1 MDTGKIKDDFLRE
14 EIRQG
19 YLVTSKMKR
28 VWQIEIELAEYII
41 SLCQRYGLQIWAEGG
56 TLLGA
61 IRHRGFIPWDDDIDL
76 AMKRD
81 DYEKLL
87 DIASKEV
94 KSPYFFQC
102 VATDLDYI
110 RGHAQLRKL
119 NTSAVLPNN
128 IKARFNQGI
137 FIDIF
142 VYDGVSDDENRQKE
156 KIERA
161 LAIRKQLLGAYL
173 YQYDKFIGLKSYL
186 YKKLMQI
193 KMYIVG
199 REKMYG
205 SYNQILKEDSIRDCE
220 RMALQMFRPE
230 EYETFCHR
238 TSCYDDTLWV
248 DFEYIKLPIPK
259 GYDEVLK
266 DQYGEYMTPIK
277 CPTLHGYVFF
287 DCDKDYR
294 DTIADLKKKQPSIIK
309 RMLCR

>member
-1 MDTGKIKDDFLRE
+1 MDTGQIKDDFLRE

-94 KSPYFFQC
+94 KSPYFFQS

-142 VYDGVSDDENRQKE
+142 VSIHFLFIN
-156 KIERA
+156 I
-161 LAIRKQLLGAYL
+161 LL
-173 YQYDKFIGLKSYL
+173 
-186 YKKLMQI
+186 
-193 KMYIVG
+193 
-199 REKMYG
+199 
-205 SYNQILKEDSIRDCE
+205 SIRLLCID
-220 RMALQMFRPE
+220 
-230 EYETFCHR
+230 TFLFLANSR
-238 TSCYDDTLWV
+238 TFFV
-248 DFEYIKLPIPK
+248 PI
-259 GYDEVLK
+259 
-266 DQYGEYMTPIK
+266 
-277 CPTLHGYVFF
+277 
-287 DCDKDYR
+287 
-294 DTIADLKKKQPSIIK
+294 SIEFIVSTGSSTK
-309 RMLCR
+309 